1 MEALKSL
8 VATLTTVLIFI
19 SAVELIAPKNK
30 IKKYISFVLGLIII
44 SVILNPIIK
53 FISNGERSIQAGIEN
68 YTSVFSKN
76 ENRINSEGDIDS
88 SFENNS
94 TNNNSRKSAF
104 IKNFNKNCDSM
115 LKNKFPNLTFKS
127 NVDCDVDFVN
137 ININI
142 KKLRI
147 GIKDKSI
154 KKIEPIMINDDKQE
168 KNENL
173 NNEYGDIITYVS
185 SELKIPKEKIEVYRL
200 DE

>member
-30 IKKYISFVLGLIII
+30 IKKYISFVLGLILI